1 MLLYYVNIII
11 PLSFSIH
18 LLGPCLLS
26 LEGQQ
31 LYVDKLL
38 YILRVTHFHLTTCN
52 FLCAFIFNLLR
63 RIVMG
68 CDWLLSF
75 HLSFISS
82 LPNGNG
88 HPEPWRKTTQLY
100 GYMAYYSLISSLVS
114 VFGFEYSFQ

>member
-1 MLLYYVNIII
+1 M
-11 PLSFSIH
+11 
-18 LLGPCLLS
+18 LS

-31 LYVDKLL
+31 LYADKLL
-38 YILRVTHFHLTTCN
+38 YILPVTHFHLTTCN
-52 FLCAFIFNLLR
+52 LLFAFIFHLLR

-88 HPEPWRKTTQLY
+88 HREPWRKTMQSDT
-100 GYMAYYSLISSLVS
+100 YMAYLSFISSLFS
-114 VFGFEYSFQ
+114 VFGYGCSFQ